1 MLCFNRLSLSKNCL
15 HSYLNT
21 ISVPYELVIV
31 DSASTDGTGEWLE
44 GVRRD
49 PRIREVVHME
59 TNDPAAALNK
69 ALATCKGK
77 YLHVMENDYIY
88 LEGWDK
94 YVLNCFQEIANLGQL
109 CICSAARRLIGEH
122 HRNLVYL
129 STANVV
135 SSSVFPRTIFF
146 DYRLRWQNI
155 YKATMPDDTAFSSAV
170 KKAGFLVAW
179 PDKPITKAVGF
190 SREEFKR
197 DPDYYIRNY
206 RQKVASL
213 PARSIVQDM
222 LRLRI
227 SPNLKESM
235 ARLVMLYWTK
245 FTKRYWP

>member
-1 MLCFNRLSLSKNCL
+1 MLCFNRLSLSKKCL
-15 HSYLNT
+15 NSYLHT

-31 DSASTDGTGEWLE
+31 DNASTDGTGEWLE

-49 PRIREVVHME
+49 TRIREVIHME

-69 ALATCKGK
+69 GLATCNGK

-94 YVLNCFQEIANLGQL
+94 YVLNCFHEISNLGQL
-109 CICSAARRLIGEH
+109 SICSPARRLIGEH

-146 DYRLRWQNI
+146 DYHIRWQNG
-155 YKATMPDDTAFSSAV
+155 YQGFMPDDDEFSYAV
-170 KKAGFLVAW
+170 KKAGLLVAW
-179 PDKPITKAVGF
+179 PDKPIAESVGF

-197 DPDYYIRNY
+197 DPDYYIKNY
-206 RQKVASL
+206 RHKLAVR
-213 PARSIVQDM
+213 PVRSIVQDM

-227 SPNLKESM
+227 NPNLKESM
-235 ARLVMLYWTK
+235 ARLFMLYWTK
-245 FTKRYWP
+245 FTKRYWA

>member
-1 MLCFNRLSLSKNCL
+1 MLCFNRLSLSKECL
-15 HSYLNT
+15 NSYLNT

-31 DSASTDGTGEWLE
+31 DNASTDGTREWLE

-49 PRIREVVHME
+49 TRIREVIHME

-69 ALATCKGK
+69 GLATCTGK

-88 LEGWDK
+88 LDGWDE
-94 YVLNCFQEIANLGQL
+94 YVLNCFHAIANLGQL
-109 CICSAARRLIGEH
+109 SICSPARRLMGEH

-129 STANVV
+129 STVNVV

-146 DYRLRWQNI
+146 DYHIRWQNT
-155 YKATMPDDTAFSSAV
+155 YKQTMPDDTAFSCAV
-170 KKAGFLVAW
+170 KKAGFHVAW

-206 RQKVASL
+206 RQKLASL
-213 PARSIVQDM
+213 RIVQDM